1 MSYDISYR
9 RRAFVLT
16 AAQAGNYDDVL
27 FLVEEAGSS
36 NCYEIGNRRRSRDWS
51 CMAAGGGSDC
61 LADVTRCAAS
71 CCGGSLVLYGCRDTS
86 PESYIR
92 AWRKAIA
99 AALPFGDASHNGFHL
114 QLFVRM
120 TETEAAN
127 DRKYAFEMLSKQ
139 TLVPVGQHTDPY
151 NGKMAMEWR
160 FSALV
165 PEQVKLWLETRSG
178 GRGFHS
184 VGVCGPD

>member
-9 RRAFVLT
+9 RRAIIMT

-27 FLVEEAGSS
+27 FLIEEAGSS
-36 NCYEIGNRRRSRDWS
+36 NCYEIGNKRRARDWS
-51 CMAAGGGSDC
+51 CLAAGGRSDC
-61 LADVTRCAAS
+61 LANVTRCAAS

-92 AWRKAIA
+92 
-99 AALPFGDASHNGFHL
+99 DASHNGSYL

-127 DRKYAFEMLSKQ
+127 DRKYAFELLSKQ

-151 NGKMAMEWR
+151 NGKIAMEWR